1 MIIKFARIDDR
12 LIHGQVTTV
21 WAKEAKAERIIIC
34 SDDVAKD
41 EIRRTLLKQAAPPGI
56 KVNVCDIEKAV
67 RVYNNPIYQNETV
80 FYLFTKPA
88 DVLRMVEKGVPIKS
102 INIGGM
108 AFSKGKVQIT
118 KAVSVDAEDVAA
130 FKRLYELGV
139 KLDLRVVNSDPQTDF
154 MAKIKDISFSK

>member
-1 MIIKFARIDDR
+1 
-12 LIHGQVTTV
+12 
-21 WAKEAKAERIIIC
+21 
-34 SDDVAKD
+34 
-41 EIRRTLLKQAAPPGI
+41 
-56 KVNVCDIEKAV
+56 
-67 RVYNNPIYQNETV
+67 
-80 FYLFTKPA
+80 
-88 DVLRMVEKGVPIKS
+88 MVEKGVPIKS